1 MLNDPHSPVDW
12 NRILLEEMRNEVHG
26 VESVEK
32 LDDMRRDLT
41 IVDAHVALV
50 CRDLK
55 GRHQDRISY
64 DAMRTE
70 LVAVIDA
77 KEKSIRDW
85 DVELARIL
93 EGAV

>member
-1 MLNDPHSPVDW
+1 MLDDPYTPVDW
-12 NRILLEEMRNEVHG
+12 NRILLQEMRNG
-26 VESVEK
+26 VSDLDAIQK
-32 LDDMRRDLT
+32 LDDLRRDLT

-50 CRDLK
+50 CRDCTI
-55 GRHQDRISY
+55 RRQDRISY

-70 LVAVIDA
+70 LIAVIDA

-93 EGAV
+93 EGAA